1 MTLEADSDG
10 PGQVAEAQGGEGA
23 LSFLCLGGCWVRPGE
38 GLLEALAA
46 FPSGARGWEP
56 VFVSAGP
63 RRPAPL
69 TLCADA
75 DVGGLLEVPSRLT
88 KRVPPSPADGLGG
101 GGQSPS
107 PSHCSLARPGGHGRA
122 HLQAAPWPGCSL
134 TQGLQSVLGRGSW
147 GSPGRGVLAPPSP
160 VRPGASPPP
169 RAPGLWAL
177 TSVALCPRGRCMGD
191 SPRAGRQGRR
201 EGPGGQG
208 PHTPLPP
215 DLPQPPREGDGRTPL
230 GTKVQPGPSLPS
242 LALRKMPPSSSPP
255 GVWGLSPDGL
265 PPPPLKS
272 IRASRGKVLVQMGP
286 VSGTAESLSRWAP
299 PLGQDPPTGC
309 RAGGPSD
316 LCPATP
322 ACLLS
327 RQGWG

>member
-1 MTLEADSDG
+1 MTLDADSDG

-69 TLCADA
+69 ALCADA

-122 HLQAAPWPGCSL
+122 HLQAALCVAWLLPDPGSPVHLRKGKLGQPW
-134 TQGLQSVLGRGSW
+134 T
-147 GSPGRGVLAPPSP
+147 GSPGPA
-160 VRPGASPPP
+160 
-169 RAPGLWAL
+169 
-177 TSVALCPRGRCMGD
+177 
-191 SPRAGRQGRR
+191 
-201 EGPGGQG
+201 
-208 PHTPLPP
+208 
-215 DLPQPPREGDGRTPL
+215 
-230 GTKVQPGPSLPS
+230 
-242 LALRKMPPSSSPP
+242 
-255 GVWGLSPDGL
+255 
-265 PPPPLKS
+265 
-272 IRASRGKVLVQMGP
+272 
-286 VSGTAESLSRWAP
+286 LSRETWSK
-299 PLGQDPPTGC
+299 PPTQG
-309 RAGGPSD
+309 
-316 LCPATP
+316 
-322 ACLLS
+322 S
-327 RQGWG
+327 RLVGAHFCGSVSSGSMHG

>member
-1 MTLEADSDG
+1 MRTWEASWKCPAG
-10 PGQVAEAQGGEGA
+10 SPRGSRPPLLMSWEGEGSPPA
-23 LSFLCLGGCWVRPGE
+23 LPT
-38 GLLEALAA
+38 A
-46 FPSGARGWEP
+46 
-56 VFVSAGP
+56 
-63 RRPAPL
+63 
-69 TLCADA
+69 
-75 DVGGLLEVPSRLT
+75 
-88 KRVPPSPADGLGG
+88 PSPGLGDTAELTCR
-101 GGQSPS
+101 P
-107 PSHCSLARPGGHGRA
+107 HCAL
-122 HLQAAPWPGCSL
+122 PGCSL

-177 TSVALCPRGRCMGD
+177 NSVALCPLGRCMGD

-265 PPPPLKS
+265 PPPPLTS